1 MFAETAG
8 GKHRKEIENEN
19 KILCNTLKTQQVCS
33 NDIKLANDYVSTL
46 RSLGVM
52 VHGKG
57 SG

>member
-33 NDIKLANDYVSTL
+33 NDIN
-46 RSLGVM
+46 
-52 VHGKG
+52 
-57 SG
+57 